1 MNSTNRPSRPAVA
14 IYAVLIWIYGL
25 AAYWQVNLGQAN
37 PAAGIRPALLVLA
50 LAGLVWASNRLWLR
64 NWQRAALLT
73 AWWGVLFSA
82 YGHIYMRIENW
93 APGGIILGRHRY
105 LVIAWALLAG
115 LGAFLVHR
123 LRRDLNSLT
132 RVLNLVSVVLVA
144 MPLIQ
149 GGLYFFNQR
158 SAAAIENNQ
167 AAAASPALTAPA
179 ELPDIYF
186 IVLDAYGRQDLLKR
200 TYAYDNSEFID
211 FLRSEGFYVAD
222 CSHSNYNHT
231 WFSVATTFNMD
242 YLDQLGENGKKP
254 RPAEIIKHSRV
265 RSLLGSLGYRM
276 VAFETGYDF
285 IDVSDADVYYQ
296 SDQSGRLGSLLTA
309 PVNAFELMYLR
320 TTLATAVLE
329 MNHISEDQI
338 ELAVKKDK
346 MEFTYAQLADV
357 PQLDSPKFVYA
368 HINTTHP
375 PFPYALSA
383 EERKA
388 DEQTSPGVVDLGA
401 QTRLYHESIIISNQ
415 KMERLIHTLLTDSK
429 TPPIIILEGDHGPF
443 LSNTRDHIFEN
454 LSAYYFPD
462 GNYASLYPEISPVN
476 SFRVVLNQFFGASYD
491 RLPDV
496 SYYSDTRDTW
506 NFDEIPNTCGQ

>member
-1 MNSTNRPSRPAVA
+1 MNQTNRPARPAAA
-14 IYAVLIWIYGL
+14 IYAVLIWMYGL
-25 AAYWQVNLGQAN
+25 VAYWQVNLGQAN
-37 PAAGIRPALLVLA
+37 PTAGIRPALLVLA
-50 LAGLVWASNRLWLR
+50 IACLVWVGNRLWLR
-64 NWQRAALLT
+64 TWQRAAVLT
-73 AWWGVLFSA
+73 AWWGVLFSS

-93 APGGIILGRHRY
+93 APGGIMLGRHRY
-105 LVIAWALLAG
+105 MVIIWALLAG
-115 LGAFLVHR
+115 LGAYFIHR
-123 LRRDLNSLT
+123 QKRDLNGLT
-132 RVLNLVSVVLVA
+132 RILNLVSAALLA

-149 GGLYFFNQR
+149 GGLYFVNQH
-158 SAAAIENNQ
+158 SAASSGTGPT
-167 AAAASPALTAPA
+167 AAASPALTAPGY
-179 ELPDIYF
+179 LPDIYF
-186 IVLDAYGRQDLLKR
+186 IVLDAYGRQDLLER

-211 FLRSEGFYVAD
+211 FLRGEGFYVAD

-231 WFSVATTFNMD
+231 WFSVATTLNMD
-242 YLDQLGENGKKP
+242 YLENLAENGDMP

-285 IDVSDADVYYQ
+285 IDISDADVYYQ

-320 TTLATAVLE
+320 TTLATAILE
-329 MNHISEDQI
+329 LNHISEDQI

-346 MEFTYAQLADV
+346 MEYTYAQLAEV
-357 PQLDSPKFVYA
+357 PQLQGPKLVYA

-388 DEQTSPGVVDLGA
+388 DEQSSPGVVDLGA
-401 QTRLYHESIIISNQ
+401 QTRRYHESIIISNQ
-415 KMERLIHTLLTDSK
+415 KMESLIRTLLAESK

-443 LSNTRDHIFEN
+443 LSNTRNHIFEN
-454 LSAYYFPD
+454 LSAFYFPD

-506 NFDEIPNTCGQ
+506 TFDEIPNTCGQ